1 MNRGKIK
8 KILETRIAIATLS
21 SVIFYVSCWCPAFE
35 VRHCTPPNDVIEG
48 VLCLIMGFLGILVG
62 TEDPWNLVWL
72 ANPIYVLSMLLFV
85 LLDSKKGQNIALI
98 LCLCSITMGLSFSLS
113 SSLILDESG
122 SPSSVGK
129 LYIGYYLWVLSF
141 VVLLIG
147 MLLYRKRILYPPFEH
162 E

>member
-1 MNRGKIK
+1 MQRRS
-8 KILETRIAIATLS
+8 ILEMLTSRIVIAILS
-21 SVIFYVSCWCPAFE
+21 SIIFYISCWCPAFE
-35 VRHCTPPNDVIEG
+35 VRHCTPPNGVVEG
-48 VLCLIMGFLGILVG
+48 VLCLIMGFFGILVG

-98 LCLCSITMGLSFSLS
+98 LCLCSITMGLFFSLS

-147 MLLYRKRILYPPFEH
+147 MLLYRKRISYPSFEH

>member
-1 MNRGKIK
+1 MLTSRIV
-8 KILETRIAIATLS
+8 IAILS
-21 SVIFYVSCWCPAFE
+21 SIIFYISCWCPAFE

-48 VLCLIMGFLGILVG
+48 VLCLIMGF
-62 TEDPWNLVWL
+62 WL

-85 LLDSKKGQNIALI
+85 LLDSKKGQNIALV

-147 MLLYRKRILYPPFEH
+147 MILYRKRISYPSFEH